1 MRSEDSRRQLSAP
14 PTPPKKKCGKSMY
27 SECHLFGIH
36 VKLNFI
42 NLMAYKTLE
51 RMEGPNNLSLEQAV
65 STSFDGKKKKKKK
78 KKKNVRE
85 VGCGDVDWVER
96 SSSGHFS
103 LWC

>member
-1 MRSEDSRRQLSAP
+1 
-14 PTPPKKKCGKSMY
+14 MY

-36 VKLNFI
+36 VKLSFI

-65 STSFDGKKKKKKK
+65 SPSFDGKK

-96 SSSGHFS
+96 STSGHFS